1 MASLGKIITAGAR
14 PKTLSRRGSRRWKRR
29 TNKIKPGGGGR
40 RPGALAPALSV
51 GRGGKPCHRARGIPY
66 VSITFP
72 EYSRN
77 MRLIGHSDQGG
88 RPDGV
93 QLMVHRGFAYI
104 GHMVSQGFSV
114 VDVRDPTRPTTVNYI
129 AAPPG
134 TGTCI
139 SGGA

>member
-1 MASLGKIITAGAR
+1 MAV
-14 PKTLSRRGSRRWKRR
+14 
-29 TNKIKPGGGGR
+29 GGGF
-40 RPGALAPALSV
+40 GALTPALSA

-134 TGTCI
+134 TRTCI
-139 SGGA
+139 SGRMTICCW